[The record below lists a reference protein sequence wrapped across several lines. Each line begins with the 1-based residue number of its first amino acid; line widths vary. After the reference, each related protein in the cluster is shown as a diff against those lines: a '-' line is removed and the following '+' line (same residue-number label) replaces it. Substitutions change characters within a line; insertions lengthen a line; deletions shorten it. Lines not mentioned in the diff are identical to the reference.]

1 MYEKPE
7 KSNNNKNKTNN
18 NKKKNQKKHTHT
30 HTKQNKRKDKK
41 KTHLIFPKD
50 FSHVVY
56 LFLHQNLLSTIYLRY

>member
-18 NKKKNQKKHTHT
+18 NKKKTHTHT